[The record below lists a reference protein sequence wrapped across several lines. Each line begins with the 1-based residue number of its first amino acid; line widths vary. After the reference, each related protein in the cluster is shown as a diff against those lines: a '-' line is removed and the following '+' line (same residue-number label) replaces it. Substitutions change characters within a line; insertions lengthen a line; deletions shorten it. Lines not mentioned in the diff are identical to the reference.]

1 MNILIN
7 GVFDVLTPGHIN
19 LLLYARQLAEY
30 DHVIVALDDDVKVM
44 TDKGLQRP
52 IFTIHERAKALMDLK
67 IGGQQLVNRLEFFE
81 TNRVLENIIRR
92 IKPDV
97 LLKGSDWKGRKIIGE
112 EYAGKVVFFERMDYS
127 STEVIRRV
135 LEKHTVLK

>member
-1 MNILIN
+1 MNVLIN

-30 DHVIVALDDDVKVM
+30 DHVIVALDEDELVM
-44 TDKGLQRP
+44 ATKGLQRP
-52 IFTIHERAKALMDLK
+52 IFNVHERAKALSDLRIDGK
-67 IGGQQLVNRLEFFE
+67 PLVNRLEFFH

-92 IKPDV
+92 IKPDI
-97 LLKGSDWKGRKIIGE
+97 LLKGSDWRGKKIIGE